1 MICSHL
7 YVLDNKKQDRE
18 QVNEF
23 GIDPQGYFANAELYC
38 RLHKS
43 CLCVNFVKS
52 FVSSCLNS

>member
-1 MICSHL
+1 MVSVYL

-18 QVNEF
+18 RVNELS
-23 GIDPQGYFANAELYC
+23 IDPQGYFANAKLYC

-52 FVSSCLNS
+52 FVSPCLNS